1 MQQKNDASYNVRRK
15 RKRMLYRLRQ
25 RAIELMIIAA
35 VVLAIILLVRGCGN
49 KSADPTSSLLSDN
62 SDIVDPEALPQIP
75 IFTADTFTF
84 SDEINAQSAILID
97 CTDNEIL
104 AAKDAQS
111 PFYPASI
118 TKVMALL
125 VAIENIKDLNDTFT
139 MTYEIMHPLYLQNA
153 TIVGFMEDEV
163 IPLTDL
169 LYGAIL
175 PSGADATQA
184 LAEYVSG
191 SEAAF
196 AELMNKR
203 AEEMG
208 LQNTH
213 FTNTSGLH
221 DVNHYTCA
229 LDMAIV
235 LREAMK
241 NDLCR
246 QVLTTHTYQIN
257 PTEHHPEGIPLANA
271 MIGRVRSNQPEGA
284 TVVGGKTGYTNEAGH
299 TMVSLAEG
307 EDGHDYIFVSLKG
320 TDKYKATND
329 AIFAYNMFCSE

>member
-1 MQQKNDASYNVRRK
+1 MRQTDNTSYNAKRRRK
-15 RKRMLYRLRQ
+15 RRLYRLRQ
-25 RAIELMIIAA
+25 RAIELTIMLVC
-35 VVLAIILLVRGCGN
+35 VVAIFLLIRGCAN
-49 KSADPTSSLLSDN
+49 NAETDVISSPS
-62 SDIVDPEALPQIP
+62 SDIVVTPPVLSQMPTL
-75 IFTADTFTF
+75 TADTFTLT
-84 SDEINAQSAILID
+84 DEVNAQSAVLID
-97 CTDNEIL
+97 CTDNTIL
-104 AAKDAQS
+104 ATKDAQAI
-111 PFYPASI
+111 FYPASI
-118 TKVMALL
+118 TKVMSLL
-125 VAIENIKDLNDTFT
+125 VAIENIEDFNDTFT

-196 AELMNKR
+196 AELMNDR

-221 DVNHYTCA
+221 DANHYTCA
-229 LDMAIV
+229 LDMAVI

-246 QVLTTHTYQIN
+246 KVLTTHTYVTQ
-257 PTEHHPEGIPLANA
+257 PTEHHPEGIPLANT
-271 MIGRVRSNQPEGA
+271 MIGRVRSNQPDGA
-284 TVVGGKTGYTNEAGH
+284 TIIGGKTGYTNEAGH

-307 EDGHDYIFVSLKG
+307 DNGHDYIFVSLKG

-329 AIFAYNMFCSE
+329 AIKAYDMFCSE